1 MSRRGLFLFVA
12 MCVIWGIPYLLI
24 RVAVGEI
31 SPAMLVFV
39 RTGVGAL
46 ILAPLVLA
54 RGGPLAIGSR
64 WPWLLAFAA
73 IEVGAPWFF
82 LSSAEQHLTSALAA
96 LLIAAVPLVGAV
108 IAAAFGN
115 REHFGRASLSGLLL
129 GLAGVGLIVGFNLRA
144 SDVTA
149 VLEMAVVVVG
159 YALGPAIL
167 ARYLTGIP
175 SVTVIGSALALCA
188 VVYAPFA
195 IATWPHHV
203 PSAGAL
209 ASLAVLAVVCTAV
222 AFLLF
227 FALIAEVGPVRS
239 TVITYVN
246 PAVAAVA
253 GFAVL
258 HESLTAPMVLGFGLV
273 IAGSVLSTRRR
284 KAAPTARVDEAGAP
298 GSRREHR
305 EEAVE
310 QPLG

>member
-1 MSRRGLFLFVA
+1 

-24 RVAVGEI
+24 RVAVSEV

-39 RTGVGAL
+39 RTGLATL
-46 ILAPLVLA
+46 ILAPLVFA
-54 RGGPLAIGSR
+54 RGGPRAVGSR

-73 IEVGAPWFF
+73 VEVGVPWFF
-82 LSSAEQHLTSALAA
+82 LSSAEQHITSALAA

-108 IAAAFGN
+108 IAAGFGN
-115 REHFGRASLSGLLL
+115 REHFGLVSLSGLLL
-129 GLAGVGLIVGFNLRA
+129 GLGGVALIVGFDLGA
-144 SDVTA
+144 SNIVA

-167 ARYLTGIP
+167 SRYLTGVP
-175 SVTVIGSALALCA
+175 SVTIIGCALAVCCLA
-188 VVYAPFA
+188 YTPFA
-195 IATWPHHV
+195 IATWPAHL
-203 PSAGAL
+203 P
-209 ASLAVLAVVCTAV
+209 SLAVLAALGGLAVVCTAL

-258 HESLTAPMVLGFGLV
+258 HESLTLAMVAGFALV
-273 IAGSVLSTRRR
+273 IAGSVLSTRRT
-284 KAAPTARVDEAGAP
+284 AAPEP
-298 GSRREHR
+298 RRK
-305 EEAVE
+305 AVE

>member
-1 MSRRGLFLFVA
+1 VSRRGLFLFVA

-24 RVAVGEI
+24 RVAVGEV

-39 RTGVGAL
+39 RTGLATL
-46 ILAPLVLA
+46 ILAPLVFA
-54 RGGPLAIGSR
+54 RGGPRTIGSR

-73 IEVGAPWFF
+73 IEVGVPWFF
-82 LSSAEQHLTSALAA
+82 LSSAEQHITSALAA

-115 REHFGRASLSGLLL
+115 REHFGLVSLSGLLL
-129 GLAGVGLIVGFNLRA
+129 GLIGVALIVGFDLGA
-144 SDVTA
+144 SNVVA
-149 VLEMAVVVVG
+149 VLEMGVVVVG

-167 ARYLTGIP
+167 SRYLTGVP
-175 SVTVIGSALALCA
+175 SVTVIGSALALCC

-195 IATWPHHV
+195 IATWPAHV
-203 PSAGAL
+203 PSVAAL
-209 ASLAVLAVVCTAV
+209 AALGGLAVVCTAI

-258 HESLTAPMVLGFGLV
+258 HESLTLAMVAGFALV
-273 IAGSVLSTRRR
+273 IAGSVLSTRR
-284 KAAPTARVDEAGAP
+284 AGAP
-298 GSRREHR
+298 EPRRE
-305 EEAVE
+305 AIE